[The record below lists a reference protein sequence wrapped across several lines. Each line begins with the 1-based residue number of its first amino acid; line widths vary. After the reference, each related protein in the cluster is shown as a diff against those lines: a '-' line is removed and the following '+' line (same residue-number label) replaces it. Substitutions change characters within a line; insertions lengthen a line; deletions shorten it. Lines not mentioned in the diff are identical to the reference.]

1 MSSSSSATGFK
12 SRNVTGFSKEAF
24 EAFKLSGD
32 TLSTDKAPRTKM
44 QTSISP
50 TTKTISPEGNTTGFL
65 GEFANTTQEEV
76 DQLTNSFLLRQK
88 QITQRKAQPGRGAL
102 FLQR

>member
-12 SRNVTGFSKEAF
+12 STSTTGFSS
-24 EAFKLSGD
+24 EAFKAFKQSGD
-32 TLSTDKAPRTKM
+32 TLSADKTPRTKM
-44 QTSISP
+44 QEGISM
-50 TTKTISPEGNTTGFL
+50 TTKTVDPENNVTGFL
-65 GEFANTTQEEV
+65 GEFAKTTQEEV

-88 QITQRKAQPGRGAL
+88 QINQRKAQPGRGAL